1 MKKILIAMENDDL
14 VLKMKKTG
22 KYLVY
27 DQAISFNEGVIEYL
41 SKNPV
46 DIIITKDNLNGN
58 MTKEIYLKQLRLIA
72 PNAKIIVFTNALDE
86 TYKGFL
92 FANEIFNI
100 IESDSIN
107 FTDILEMIENT
118 KGEVIYKNKGRE
130 EEIKRPVK
138 VITKKLI
145 AVFGTSG
152 AGKSYFSSL
161 IGNCISKRI
170 KLNTLIID
178 MDTQNSALD
187 IYNNINSYDNSLMQV
202 MEDIDNDAFD
212 SNSLYDSITKAK
224 KNTKLYYLVNN
235 TGLYEAQH
243 KLSTMY
249 YSRLYAESTS
259 KFDVTVVDLPAAPFL
274 DVVPYTLT
282 KANDIFF
289 VLNPNFLSIRQAVK
303 YLELMVNVWGI
314 PKESIHIVVN
324 KKRKASLDKSQVE
337 TLLRGF
343 KVCVEIEDSES
354 VEEIVNGIKEVESGS
369 VTDNRFILSLF
380 GTDTTDSKEK
390 DSKKRNVYGKINKM
404 FGVRP

>member
-14 VLKMKKTG
+14 VLKIKKTG
-22 KYLVY
+22 KYIVY

-58 MTKEIYLKQLRLIA
+58 MTKEIYLKQLRLIS
-72 PNAKIIVFTNALDE
+72 PDAKIIVFTNALDE

-100 IESDSIN
+100 IESDSIS

-118 KGEVIYKNKGRE
+118 KGEIIYKNKGKDE
-130 EEIKRPVK
+130 DVKAPVK

-178 MDTQNSALD
+178 MDAQNSALD

-224 KNTKLYYLVNN
+224 KNTRLYYLVNN
-235 TGLYEAQH
+235 TGLYEAQN

-369 VTDNRFILSLF
+369 VTDNRFILNLF

-390 DSKKRNVYGKINKM
+390 ESKKNNVYGKINKM